1 MGCAFVVRPGQER
14 RGLADTLTLFPRQ
27 STRERLLSNVFQPS
41 TWTNSYGV
49 EGVGGVVNF
58 ALTV

>member
-27 STRERLLSNVFQPS
+27 STRCALSWSSSTKKKFRL
-41 TWTNSYGV
+41 
-49 EGVGGVVNF
+49 VV
-58 ALTV
+58 